1 MRNGTRATILE
12 IEEHA
17 PNLDRLDGVNR
28 LAHALANPAA
38 RPLAHT
44 IDRDRSLKRGVSRW
58 SWIRTAIRSKCMTTT
73 MVTDFATPRGVTKSA
88 IVCPMPETT
97 GALLDR
103 LDAALREQDGFVT
116 THQAERLGVR
126 RSKLSALVRAG
137 DLQQVMRSV
146 YVLARRKPAPRV
158 DERTYAAWLA
168 LDGQRLPWER
178 NEPIVV
184 LSHASAARLHGLGT
198 LPDDVV
204 EMTSPRRRTTTLP
217 AIRLHI
223 APLDASDWQ
232 WAKDR
237 RIMVTTPARTIA
249 DLAVSPIER
258 GYVLD
263 ALDDAIE
270 RHATTR
276 EAVIAAT
283 ARRSP
288 RRVANITRLLVR
300 A

>member
-1 MRNGTRATILE
+1 MDTHSNTVQM
-12 IEEHA
+12 HDYD
-17 PNLDRLDGVNR
+17 NCHRLC
-28 LAHALANPAA
+28 NP
-38 RPLAHT
+38 PWGN
-44 IDRDRSLKRGVSRW
+44 K
-58 SWIRTAIRSKCMTTT
+58 
-73 MVTDFATPRGVTKSA
+73 
-88 IVCPMPETT
+88 VCNSVPMPETT

-146 YVLARRKPAPRV
+146 YVLARRNPAPRV

-198 LPDDVV
+198 LPDDVI
-204 EMTSPRRRTTTLP
+204 EMTSPTRRTTTLP

-249 DLAVSPIER
+249 DLDKADEIETKHI
-258 GYVLD
+258 LE
-263 ALDDAIE
+263 ALQY
-270 RHATTR
+270 
-276 EAVIAAT
+276 
-283 ARRSP
+283 
-288 RRVANITRLLVR
+288 RVPL
-300 A
+300 

>member
-1 MRNGTRATILE
+1 MESHHITVQKHDQGHSYGLC
-12 IEEHA
+12 
-17 PNLDRLDGVNR
+17 
-28 LAHALANPAA
+28 NP
-38 RPLAHT
+38 PWGN
-44 IDRDRSLKRGVSRW
+44 K
-58 SWIRTAIRSKCMTTT
+58 
-73 MVTDFATPRGVTKSA
+73 
-88 IVCPMPETT
+88 VCNNIAMPETT

-103 LDAALREQDGFVT
+103 LEAALREQDGFVT

-126 RSKLSALVRAG
+126 RSKLTALVRSG
-137 DLQQVMRSV
+137 DLEPVMRSV
-146 YVLARRKPAPRV
+146 YVLAKRKPMPRV

-178 NEPIVV
+178 DEPIVV

-204 EMTSPRRRTTTLP
+204 EMTSSTRRTTTLP

-232 WAKDR
+232 WAMER
-237 RIMVTTPARTIA
+237 RVMVTTPARTIA
-249 DLAVSPIER
+249 DLALSPIER

-263 ALDDAIE
+263 ALDEAIE
-270 RHATTR
+270 RRTATR
-276 EAVIAAT
+276 DAVIAAT

-288 RRVANITRLLVR
+288 RRVATITQLFAR

>member
-1 MRNGTRATILE
+1 MDTHRIAVQKHDQG
-12 IEEHA
+12 HCH
-17 PNLDRLDGVNR
+17 RLC
-28 LAHALANPAA
+28 NP
-38 RPLAHT
+38 PWGN
-44 IDRDRSLKRGVSRW
+44 K
-58 SWIRTAIRSKCMTTT
+58 
-73 MVTDFATPRGVTKSA
+73 
-88 IVCPMPETT
+88 VCNDVIMPETT

-103 LDAALREQDGFVT
+103 LEAALREQDGFVT

-126 RSKLSALVRAG
+126 RSKLTALVRSG
-137 DLQQVMRSV
+137 DLQPAMRSV
-146 YVLARRKPAPRV
+146 YVLAKRKPMPRV
-158 DERTYAAWLA
+158 DEPTYAAWLA

-178 NEPIVV
+178 DEPVVV

-204 EMTSPRRRTTTLP
+204 EMTSATRRTTTLP

-232 WAKDR
+232 WAMDR

-258 GYVLD
+258 DYVLD
-263 ALDDAIE
+263 ALDDGIE
-270 RHATTR
+270 RRTATR
-276 EAVIAAT
+276 EAVLAAT
-283 ARRSP
+283 ARRAP
-288 RRVANITRLLVR
+288 RRVANVTRLLAR